1 MPILHVGFDD
11 TDSKKGMCTTYIGA
25 VIVGR
30 LEEIGV
36 GLDGLPRLIRLNPN
50 WTLKTRGNC
59 SIALTLKVDKN
70 EIPVVKRIVLDTVA
84 ELAELHVETTN
95 PGVAFFED
103 EKIPDELKKFSRKVI
118 QDVVTLEE
126 AEELAGKLG
135 VEIHKFKMGRGII
148 GGLAAIGE
156 TLEEDRTFEL
166 VAYRMPENWGSERR
180 VDEKSVFE
188 MNGLT
193 FPKTFDNLDP
203 VTKEI
208 RITPHTPCPVLYG
221 IRGES
226 IEATLEAH
234 NLVRVHEPV
243 ERWLIYRTNQATD
256 AHLRKAKI
264 SEVKPYWSV
273 VVEGV
278 VSEKPKTIA
287 GGHVIFRIRDESGE
301 IDCAAYEPTR
311 QFRTVVR
318 KLDVGDMVKVYGG
331 VKEKPELP
339 LTINLEKIAVLK
351 LKPHLRRVNPTCR
364 RCGKRTKS
372 AGKNKGFICKKCK
385 LRFTMDSAKYE
396 EVPREIGLGL
406 YEVPPR
412 ARRHLAMPFIRVS
425 QEERTY

>member
-1 MPILHVGFDD
+1 M
-11 TDSKKGMCTTYIGA
+11 
-25 VIVGR
+25 
-30 LEEIGV
+30 
-36 GLDGLPRLIRLNPN
+36 
-50 WTLKTRGNC
+50 
-59 SIALTLKVDKN
+59 
-70 EIPVVKRIVLDTVA
+70 
-84 ELAELHVETTN
+84 
-95 PGVAFFED
+95 
-103 EKIPDELKKFSRKVI
+103 
-118 QDVVTLEE
+118 
-126 AEELAGKLG
+126 
-135 VEIHKFKMGRGII
+135 
-148 GGLAAIGE
+148 
-156 TLEEDRTFEL
+156 
-166 VAYRMPENWGSERR
+166 
-180 VDEKSVFE
+180 
-188 MNGLT
+188 
-193 FPKTFDNLDP
+193 
-203 VTKEI
+203 
-208 RITPHTPCPVLYG
+208 
-221 IRGES
+221 
-226 IEATLEAH
+226 EAH

-318 KLDVGDMVKVYGG
+318 KLDVGDMVRVYGG

-339 LTINLEKIAVLK
+339 LTINLEKIAVLR
-351 LKPHLRRVNPTCR
+351 LKPYLRRVNPTCR

-372 AGKNKGFICKKCK
+372 VGRNKGFVCKKCK
-385 LRFTMDSAKYE
+385 LRFTVGSAKYE